1 MSTPREQIQI
11 DLVNYLNSRSDTFHA
26 PYGVIA
32 GMDDLP
38 KGGKVRTVTFGQ
50 ARWLDAT
57 AFIFSPKDIRIKC
70 QGPAY
75 HKFSKQKYNS
85 IDELMEDLKKF

>member
-1 MSTPREQIQI
+1 MNSPREQIQI
-11 DLVNYLNSRSDTFHA
+11 DLVNYLNENTRFNA

-32 GMDDLP
+32 GMDTLP

-57 AFIFSPKDIRIKC
+57 ALIFSPNNICIKAA
-70 QGPAY
+70 GPASVKLQDRY
-75 HKFSKQKYNS
+75 KSLTDLIADLNKF
-85 IDELMEDLKKF
+85 